1 MAMNTIDTQAVLAQ
15 MRALA
20 AQAQGQGIETRP
32 AAEAAGG
39 VDFGQAMRQAIDFVN
54 TNQQTAGVLA
64 ESFERGEP
72 GVELSDVMVAIQ
84 KANIS
89 FQAATQV
96 RNRLVSAY
104 QDIMNMPL

>member
-1 MAMNTIDTQAVLAQ
+1 MSVESITPDAILAR

-20 AQAQGQGIETRP
+20 SQANTGIETRHVRDSAP
-32 AAEAAGG
+32 TE
-39 VDFGQAMRQAIDFVN
+39 FGDLLKGALDAVN
-54 TNQQTAGVLA
+54 ETQQSARSMT
-64 ESFERGEP
+64 ESFERGDA
-72 GVELSDVMVAIQ
+72 GVELSDVMVALQ
-84 KANIS
+84 KASIS

>member
-1 MAMNTIDTQAVLAQ
+1 MSVETITADAVLAR

-20 AQAQGQGIETRP
+20 SQASAGVETRNVRESAP
-32 AAEAAGG
+32 T
-39 VDFGQAMRQAIDFVN
+39 DFGQLLKGALDAVN
-54 TNQQTAGVLA
+54 ETQQTARSMSA
-64 ESFERGEP
+64 SFERGEA
-72 GVELSDVMVAIQ
+72 GVELADVMVSIQ
-84 KANIS
+84 KASIS